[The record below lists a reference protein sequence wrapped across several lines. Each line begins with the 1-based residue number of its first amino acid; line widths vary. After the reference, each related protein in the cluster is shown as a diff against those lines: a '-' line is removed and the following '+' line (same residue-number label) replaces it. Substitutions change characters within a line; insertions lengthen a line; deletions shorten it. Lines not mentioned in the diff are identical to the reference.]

1 LKIKEE
7 VGMRVFLVFVVLLF
21 VAGLAY
27 VRLAPSDP
35 SRWHVA
41 IAGEGDADF
50 AGGALRSIPAGE
62 GGLAAADAYMRGLPR
77 TQVLAGSV
85 AEGLVTYVTRSKV
98 FGFPDY
104 TTIELVG
111 DRVKAY
117 ARLRFGQSD
126 MGVNAK
132 RLEGLVAALE
142 G

>member
-1 LKIKEE
+1 
-7 VGMRVFLVFVVLLF
+7 MRVVLAIVVLL
-21 VAGLAY
+21 VLGGLAY

-35 SRWHVA
+35 ARWHVA
-41 IAGEGDADF
+41 IEGEGDADF
-50 AGGALRSIPAGE
+50 ADGALRSIAAGE
-62 GGLAAADAYMRGLPR
+62 DALAAADSYMRGLPR
-77 TQVLAGSV
+77 TEVLAGSV
-85 AEGLVTYVTRSKV
+85 AEGRVTYVTRTRV

-104 TTIELVG
+104 TTIERDG
-111 DRVKAY
+111 DRLKAY